1 MPLLASALVALGARR
16 TIIARQATAP
26 AFIIACGVLG
36 VVLQRE
42 NRQLTRSRP
51 SLGSRNPST

>member
-42 NRQLTRSRP
+42 NRH
-51 SLGSRNPST
+51 